1 VEIWRHVEEAGG
13 GEKKRVDIR
22 GREKQCVEPPLLTSQ
37 YWRSTTTHGLLEIGS
52 FSLDNV
58 RLRLTPRG
66 VMAKV
71 YTKITMSAKLH
82 TQTDLCSLQGRGVAH
97 IYSYPFVR
105 LKRGSRAHL
114 LDTRCYDASN
124 APDI

>member
-1 VEIWRHVEEAGG
+1 MRGASLINESILEINDNSW
-13 GEKKRVDIR
+13 
-22 GREKQCVEPPLLTSQ
+22 
-37 YWRSTTTHGLLEIGS
+37 LLEIGS

-82 TQTDLCSLQGRGVAH
+82 TQTDLCSLQGRGVAL